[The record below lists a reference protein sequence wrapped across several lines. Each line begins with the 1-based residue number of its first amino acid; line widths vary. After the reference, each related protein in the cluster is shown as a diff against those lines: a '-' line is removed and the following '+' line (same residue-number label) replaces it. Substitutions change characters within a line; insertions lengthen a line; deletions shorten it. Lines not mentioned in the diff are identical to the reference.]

1 MFHFAYHLINPW
13 QSRLDQNL
21 AGNHE
26 TVYLH
31 LSDQYLFH
39 FLPVDKS
46 VVLPVVP
53 IHQTMPIPR
62 TPSPQVSFKNEFFFP
77 V

>member
-13 QSRLDQNL
+13 QTRLDQNTS
-21 AGNHE
+21 GHE

-31 LSDQYLFH
+31 LSDQYLYH

-46 VVLPVVP
+46 VVSPNVP
-53 IHQTMPIPR
+53 IHQTIPIPR
-62 TPSPQVSFKNEFFFP
+62 TPPQVIKLK
-77 V
+77 